1 METQAIAKYLR
12 VSPRKVRLSADL
24 VRGKR
29 VEEALNILSSTP
41 KVGAKVVS
49 KVVRSAL
56 ANAGQN
62 KSIDVDTLFIK
73 TIFVNQGPTLKRFR
87 PKPMGRAGRIRKRTC
102 HVTVVLSEP

>member
-1 METQAIAKYLR
+1 METQAIAKHLR

-24 VRGKR
+24 VRGKK

-41 KVGAKVVS
+41 KAGAKFVS

-56 ANAGQN
+56 ANARQN
-62 KSIDVDTLFIK
+62 KSIDVDTLLIK

-87 PKPMGRAGRIRKRTC
+87 PKPMGRAGKIRKRTC
-102 HVTVVLSEP
+102 HITVVLSEP

>member
-41 KVGAKVVS
+41 KEGAKIVS

>member
-12 VSPRKVRLSADL
+12 VSPRKVRLSANL

-73 TIFVNQGPTLKRFR
+73 TIFINQGPTLKRFR
-87 PKPMGRAGRIRKRTC
+87 PKPMGRAGKIRKRTC
-102 HVTVVLSEP
+102 HITVVLSEP

>member
-12 VSPRKVRLSADL
+12 VSPRKVRLSANL

-62 KSIDVDTLFIK
+62 KSIDVDTLLIK

-87 PKPMGRAGRIRKRTC
+87 PRPMGRAGKIRKRTC
-102 HVTVVLSEP
+102 HITVVLSEP